1 MKLSNPDSRDV
12 YRSLRLP
19 SKIARGNYGL
29 WNLSMR
35 VIPLT
40 KDDCEPITEPGA
52 YIDTSYEEIIKID
65 DFEENSPSSIH
76 ISDYKVDSHSHDLHA
91 LGVQNCGAND
101 LLTHSTVNEERLS
114 RELSSGEVTMLEGLS
129 SSNYELNDVT
139 GDEN

>member
-1 MKLSNPDSRDV
+1 
-12 YRSLRLP
+12 
-19 SKIARGNYGL
+19 
-29 WNLSMR
+29 MR

-91 LGVQNCGAND
+91 LGVQHCGAND
-101 LLTHSTVNEERLS
+101 LLTHSTDKEERLS